1 MADIHH
7 KRVAQRLK
15 EACEET
21 ARQAIAAT
29 TETGQASRIHHK
41 NRKFGSRKEAMDA
54 KTNATAHKFLICTDA
69 VKAWSTSRVLV
80 F

>member
-1 MADIHH
+1 MADVHH

-29 TETGQASRIHHK
+29 TESGQASRVHHK

-54 KTNATAHKFLICTDA
+54 KIAAAKARREAKAAAATSTGG
-69 VKAWSTSRVLV
+69 STS
-80 F
+80 